1 MSDELEQFMKNHPAT
16 PERPLQGLTVL
27 VVEDS
32 RFASEAIRLLS
43 LRSGARIRRADSLG
57 SAYRHLRVYRPSI
70 VIVDMGLPDGSGAE
84 LIKSLASGPQ
94 HVPVI
99 LGMSGDDTTR
109 NMAIDAGAAG
119 FLSKPVESLAVFQ
132 HQILSVMAKDSGS
145 NAHRFS
151 PYVVSDDVIEPDEIA
166 LQDDLVHAAQIMRGG
181 VDGPTQDYLAQFLGG
196 LARSTHDS
204 PLEIAATRLANA
216 RASGR
221 GAGGDLAHVEGLVQE
236 RLTTRQVV

>member
-1 MSDELEQFMKNHPAT
+1 MSDELEQFMKNQTPT

-84 LIKSLASGPQ
+84 LIKSLATGAG
-94 HVPVI
+94 HVPVV
-99 LGMSGDDTTR
+99 LGMSGDDIR
-109 NMAIDAGAAG
+109 RDHAMKAGAAG
-119 FLSKPVESLAVFQ
+119 FLAKPVESLAAFQ
-132 HQILSVMAKDSGS
+132 HQIL
-145 NAHRFS
+145 NAMSRDNHLNQHRFS
-151 PYVVSDDVIEPDEIA
+151 PYVVTDDVIEPDQIA
-166 LQDDLVHAAQIMRGG
+166 LQDDLMHAAQILRSG

-196 LARSTHDS
+196 VARSSHDS
-204 PLEIAATRLANA
+204 PLEIAATRLASA
-216 RASGR
+216 CSSGTE
-221 GAGGDLAHVEGLVQE
+221 LAHVEGLVQE
-236 RLTTRQVV
+236 RLNARHIV